1 MDATRSDRVTSLPFA
16 ISFSPFQNASSRLTL
31 VLWPAITIERLTT
44 GDFIAGPL
52 FRPDADQ
59 GRGRLWLGARL
70 QSLELVWADQRQGDW
85 RGHVDRA
92 VAVCPAF
99 ERSED

>member
-1 MDATRSDRVTSLPFA
+1 MVPYFDPVPIEVAFG
-16 ISFSPFQNASSRLTL
+16 FRL
-31 VLWPAITIERLTT
+31 
-44 GDFIAGPL
+44 
-52 FRPDADQ
+52 
-59 GRGRLWLGARL
+59 ARL
-70 QSLELVWADQRQGDW
+70 QSCERVWADQKQAGW